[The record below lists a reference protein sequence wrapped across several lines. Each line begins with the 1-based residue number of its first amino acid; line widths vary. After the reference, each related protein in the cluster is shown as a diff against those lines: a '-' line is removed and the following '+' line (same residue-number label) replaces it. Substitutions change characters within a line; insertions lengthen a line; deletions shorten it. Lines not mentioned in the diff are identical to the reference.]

1 MPRRESMGLPNIRR
15 ASQQL
20 HQNPSQSQG
29 QHGQSQHQTPL
40 LPPQPSQPLSQGLA
54 RNVDFTSQQRPR
66 PSTARSRLSQGY
78 SGGSLKESHYPGQ
91 IPAFQGY
98 SSSNNPYLP
107 MDSSHMS
114 DSRISLLSMVGM
126 PDDALINPDAAA
138 ESSRLSLG
146 PAIKNTKSS
155 RALSNEHQVP
165 AETARPRSRTQSSE
179 QGIVTVFSGVQRPP
193 RLDPDLDALNKLPR
207 YRPLVLAP
215 ANNRLAGLFQSGPRY
230 IEPTAEQLNLD
241 ETELTGMCFSF
252 REYVSDRIQVLCERQ
267 TTCVASARRVGMRAA
282 DSNTRA
288 TQAYQTARQVQEDAS
303 VLRGLQRQAER
314 SYELIQDILRDLE
327 RLDAALPDNVRSP
340 SLERFPRIS
349 RLMAQRRPSNTA
361 SPASSVASHR
371 RPPFAV
377 RTTSLTADYFSA
389 PTSPADARVSFDG
402 GALHSAEA
410 ASMSLVAA
418 HAGGLRAARGS
429 RGPASATGSL
439 SASATG
445 SMRRPASVVT
455 AVRGDGR
462 GTHSRSEASIS
473 RAQAVWSPQ
482 ISSDSA
488 AFSSSPAGSIAA
500 SVGAVSYAAVAAMG
514 TPSSSSAAAT
524 AATTGTVPASISTS
538 NTASTTS
545 TPAAAA
551 EDDLLRAG
559 PMSTPVLSPASARAL
574 QLRVPR
580 GLSLRS
586 ASSAASSLS
595 PCESLL
601 SPTPVGSPQFPAEA
615 TRMLRQVILDQP
627 QRRPARSEELPPIE
641 AIPDLPSTARM
652 STWSASSGR
661 TLADDP
667 RTSKPLASAALS
679 SLTAS
684 AAIINRPIRPKSR
697 PRQRPPVDLGLSM
710 SMRSDLERRV
720 RSFSASEAKS
730 ELRSAVRPHSS
741 NGFHGS
747 VSRRY
752 NSPYLRLRGE
762 KFNPHRLSLA
772 TLSLQDADADN
783 NNDHDDDDAAS
794 VSSQVTER
802 LPPTPPSSSSY
813 TSAPTTKRRAQ
824 TIAHP
829 N

>member
-1 MPRRESMGLPNIRR
+1 MVGNGHSSAKGGSRAGGGRRTAAAATAVEAAGASKPKPVAMPRRESMGLPNIRR
-15 ASQQL
+15 TSQQL
-20 HQNPSQSQG
+20 QQQQSVQNTTQG
-29 QHGQSQHQTPL
+29 AVRS
-40 LPPQPSQPLSQGLA
+40 
-54 RNVDFTSQQRPR
+54 VDFTSQQQQRPR
-66 PSTARSRLSQGY
+66 PSTARSRLSQGF

-91 IPAFQGY
+91 IPAFQGH
-98 SSSNNPYLP
+98 SSNNNNPYLLS
-107 MDSSHMS
+107 SSHMN
-114 DSRISLLSMVGM
+114 DSRISLLSMAGV
-126 PDDALINPDAAA
+126 PDDSVDCSHLPPV
-138 ESSRLSLG
+138 

-155 RALSNEHQVP
+155 RALSNEHQMP
-165 AETARPRSRTQSSE
+165 TDAARPRSRTQSSE
-179 QGIVTVFSGVQRPP
+179 QGVVTVFSGVQRPP

-252 REYVSDRIQVLCERQ
+252 REYVADRAQVLCERQ
-267 TTCVASARRVGMRAA
+267 AACVATARRVGMRAA

-288 TQAYQTARQVQEDAS
+288 AQAYQAARQTQEDAS

-314 SYELIQDILRDLE
+314 SYELIQEILRDLE
-327 RLDAALPDNVRSP
+327 RLDAMLPANKTMVRSSP
-340 SLERFPRIS
+340 SLEKFPRVA
-349 RLMAQRRPSNTA
+349 RLMAQRRPSNST
-361 SPASSVASHR
+361 SPASGSSSSNR
-371 RPPFAV
+371 RPPFAA
-377 RTTSLTADYFSA
+377 RTTSLTADYFSSA
-389 PTSPADARVSFDG
+389 PASPADLRVSFDG
-402 GALHSAEA
+402 GPLLSAEA
-410 ASMSLVAA
+410 TSMSLVAA
-418 HAGGLRAARGS
+418 HSGGLRNARMS

-455 AVRGDGR
+455 AVRGDNR
-462 GTHSRSEASIS
+462 GSHSRSEASIS

-482 ISSDSA
+482 ISGDSA
-488 AFSSSPAGSIAA
+488 AFSGSPSGSIANAVGASMHVANTVSACSSNA
-500 SVGAVSYAAVAAMG
+500 SVPAAV
-514 TPSSSSAAAT
+514 
-524 AATTGTVPASISTS
+524 VV
-538 NTASTTS
+538 
-545 TPAAAA
+545 
-551 EDDLLRAG
+551 DDELLRAG

-586 ASSAASSLS
+586 ASSAASSSS

-615 TRMLRQVILDQP
+615 TRMLRQVIQDQP
-627 QRRPARSEELPPIE
+627 QQQQQRPARSEELPPIE
-641 AIPDLPSTARM
+641 PIPDLPSTARM

-667 RTSKPLASAALS
+667 RTTKQPSAALS

-684 AAIINRPIRPKSR
+684 AAIINRPLRPIR
-697 PRQRPPVDLGLSM
+697 PRQRAPVDLGL

-720 RSFSASEAKS
+720 RSFSASEAKA

-741 NGFHGS
+741 NGFH
-747 VSRRY
+747 VSGTRR
-752 NSPYLRLRGE
+752 NHSPYLRLRGE
-762 KFNPHRLSLA
+762 DKFNPHRLSLA
-772 TLSLQDADADN
+772 SLSLQDNEDE
-783 NNDHDDDDAAS
+783 DDKVS

-802 LPPTPPSSSSY
+802 LPPTPPNSSSY
-813 TSAPTTKRRAQ
+813 SSAPTTKRRAQ

-829 N
+829 D